1 MRRAY
6 KKHKIAPDSRYND
19 VVVSQ
24 FINKIM
30 YDGKKTTAT
39 KIVYDAFDIIENKTK
54 QKGLDVFK
62 QAIEN
67 VSPALEVK
75 PKRIG
80 GATYQVPM
88 EVRGERKL
96 MLSFKWIIDA
106 ARNKKGKAMAEKLA
120 EELIL
125 DSKNEGSAMKKKADT
140 LRMAEAN
147 KAFAHF
153 AR

>member
-6 KKHKIAPDSRYND
+6 KKHEIAPDRLYND

-30 YDGKKTTAT
+30 QSGKKTTAT
-39 KIVYDAFDIIENKTK
+39 KIVYGAFDIIKNKTK
-54 QKGLDVFK
+54 QEGVEVFR

-67 VSPALEVK
+67 VAPALEVK

-106 ARNKKGKAMAEKLA
+106 ARSKKGKPMAEKLA

-125 DSKNEGSAMKKKADT
+125 DSKNEGVAMKKKSDT

>member
-6 KKHKIAPDSRYND
+6 KKHEAFPDSRYND
-19 VVVSQ
+19 VVISK

-30 YDGKKTTAT
+30 ESGKKTIAT
-39 KIVYDAFDIIENKTK
+39 KIVYDAFDIIKEKTK
-54 QKGLDVFK
+54 QEGIDIFR

-67 VSPALEVK
+67 VSPLLEVK

-96 MLSFKWIIDA
+96 ALSFKWIIDA
-106 ARNKKGKAMAEKLA
+106 ARAKKGKSMAEKLS

-125 DSKNEGSAMKKKADT
+125 ASKNEGNAIKKKQDT
-140 LRMAEAN
+140 HRMAEAN